1 MAEGLVYISSLVD
14 HNFILAAG
22 KQQFSR
28 SKQYFVLGDKVE
40 VILNSVDLLQ
50 QEIGFTVFGRQ
61 IP

>member
-1 MAEGLVYISSLVD
+1 MYISSLVD